1 MSTLLTDRQREILE
15 YIAEMVQTRG
25 YPPTLYQI
33 GDRFGIRSTNGVRAH
48 LKAIERK
55 GYLKRRA
62 RTSRGIELTTRLAQV
77 APSGQGVEVPVV
89 GKVAAGAPILAVENI
104 ERTFTLDRDLVRG
117 EGCFALR
124 VTGESMIE
132 DGIFDGDYVLVR
144 PQVSAENG
152 EVVVA
157 LLEDEATVKRFY
169 RERGRIRLQPA
180 NSRMEPVLTTKAQIV
195 GKVIALIRPRL

>member
-1 MSTLLTDRQREILE
+1 
-15 YIAEMVQTRG
+15 
-25 YPPTLYQI
+25 
-33 GDRFGIRSTNGVRAH
+33 
-48 LKAIERK
+48 
-55 GYLKRRA
+55 
-62 RTSRGIELTTRLAQV
+62 V
-77 APSGQGVEVPVV
+77 APSGRGVEVPVV
-89 GKVAAGAPILAVENI
+89 GRVAAGAPILAVENI
-104 ERTFTLDRDLVRG
+104 ERTFTLDRDLVKS
-117 EGCFALR
+117 EGCFALK

-144 PQVSAENG
+144 PQASAENG

-180 NSRMEPVLTTKAQIV
+180 NAQMEPVLTTKAQIV